1 MDMTNDEYKSPE
13 SSKDDD
19 PSLIDV
25 EEEKDEYGSDEED
38 EIVKNMKSTIK
49 NNYEENSVIVNP

>member
-19 PSLIDV
+19 HSLVDV

-38 EIVKNMKSTIK
+38 EIVKNM
-49 NNYEENSVIVNP
+49 